1 MTALLGVYDRKITFF
16 RHFTFDGGI
25 LKRFLNILEKT
36 ENELNPELKHT
47 CVTEMSVVVK
57 REYA

>member
-1 MTALLGVYDRKITFF
+1 MGVYDRKIAFF